1 MGDISNETSM
11 EDILSSIKRIIA
23 EEGEGSAQAL
33 RGRKS
38 LRMTPPRDMED
49 RVYDGRGYDGRSHV
63 DDEDEDEVLELDRR
77 VAAPPPPVR
86 EAPRVE
92 RPRAAAPPPPEPAA
106 PPAPPEIDASIVS
119 ERVAE
124 ASRGSLDQLSRM
136 LVKPE
141 TAETPASDSLQGLVR
156 EMLRPMLRDWL
167 DANLPG
173 MVETMVAREIA
184 RITGRE

>member
-38 LRMTPPRDMED
+38 IRTAQAVR
-49 RVYDGRGYDGRSHV
+49 
-63 DDEDEDEVLELDRR
+63 DEDDSDEVLELNQS
-77 VAAPPPPVR
+77 VAAPPPPPQR
-86 EAPRVE
+86 EAPRAE
-92 RPRAAAPPPPEPAA
+92 RPRAA
-106 PPAPPEIDASIVS
+106 PPAPAPEPHPEPVAPTVAAEPEATIVS
-119 ERVAE
+119 DRAAE
-124 ASRGSLDQLSRM
+124 ASRGALDQLSRM

-141 TAETPASDSLQGLVR
+141 TPGGDTLEGLVR

-167 DANLPG
+167 DAKLPG

-184 RITGRE
+184 RISGRE

>member
-38 LRMTPPRDMED
+38 IRTAQVRDIDD
-49 RVYDGRGYDGRSHV
+49 R
-63 DDEDEDEVLELDRR
+63 DEVLELNQS
-77 VAAPPPPVR
+77 VAAPPPPPRV

-92 RPRAAAPPPPEPAA
+92 RARAPEPQPEPEMEPEAEVAA
-106 PPAPPEIDASIVS
+106 QPDASIVS
-119 ERVAE
+119 THAAE
-124 ASRGSLDQLSRM
+124 ASRGALDQLSRM

-141 TAETPASDSLQGLVR
+141 TPGSDSLEGLVR
-156 EMLRPMLRDWL
+156 EMLRPMLREWL
-167 DANLPG
+167 DAKLPG
-173 MVETMVAREIA
+173 LVEAMVAREIA
-184 RITGRE
+184 RISGRE

>member
-49 RVYDGRGYDGRSHV
+49 RVYDGRGQDGRSHF
-63 DDEDEDEVLELDRR
+63 DDDDDEVLELDRR
-77 VAAPPPPVR
+77 VAAPPPVR

-92 RPRAAAPPPPEPAA
+92 RPRAAAPPPEPVA
-106 PPAPPEIDASIVS
+106 PPTPPEIDASIVS